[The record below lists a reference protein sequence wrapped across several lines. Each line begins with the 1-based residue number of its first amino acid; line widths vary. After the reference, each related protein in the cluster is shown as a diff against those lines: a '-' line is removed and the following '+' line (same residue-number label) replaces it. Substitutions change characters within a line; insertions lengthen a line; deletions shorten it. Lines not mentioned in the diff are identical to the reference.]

1 MNTHAAAKEYAAD
14 RGYRVAINKEAARRQ
29 MVQVD
34 IYDKQNLPT
43 FNPVI
48 INTAE
53 DWNKVKEAIDRRE
66 AADQAK
72 ARKSSFMKKCSRR
85 SRRSPPRHPREETS

>member
-43 FNPVI
+43 FNPII

-72 ARKSSFMKKCSRR
+72 AKEKQLHEEVQQEIEKKST
-85 SRRSPPRHPREETS
+85 ETP